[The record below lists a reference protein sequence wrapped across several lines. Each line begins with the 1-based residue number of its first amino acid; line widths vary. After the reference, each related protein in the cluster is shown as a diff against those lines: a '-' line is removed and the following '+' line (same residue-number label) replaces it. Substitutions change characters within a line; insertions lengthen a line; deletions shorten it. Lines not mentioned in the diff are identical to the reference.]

1 MAVTGE
7 AELIANLNKLEKT
20 EEKKA
25 RKATRDGAQVY
36 QEELKNWTPVA
47 PKGAD
52 HSGKTPLKDHTKK
65 GNLKT
70 SGGEYSVD
78 VGYDTE
84 KGWVAH
90 FPNSGTSKQDP
101 QHFVE
106 DSQDAAK
113 NKVLAKYIEDLK
125 V

>member
-7 AELIANLNKLEKT
+7 TELIANLEKIQKT

-25 RKATRDGAQVY
+25 RKATRDGANVF
-36 QEELKNWTPVA
+36 EEKLKNFTPVSSE
-47 PKGAD
+47 D
-52 HSGKTPLKDHTKK
+52 HSGMTPLKDHTKK

-70 SGGEYSVD
+70 TGGEYSID
-78 VGYDTE
+78 VGYDKE
-84 KGWVAH
+84 KGWIAH
-90 FPNSGTSKQDP
+90 FPNSGTSKQKP

-106 DSQDAAK
+106 KSQEQSK
-113 NKVLAKYIEDLK
+113 TEILAKFVEDLQ

>member
-7 AELIANLNKLEKT
+7 AELIANLQKLEKT

-25 RKATRDGAQVY
+25 RKATRDGAEVF
-36 QEELKNWTPVA
+36 QEELEKWTPVA

-52 HSGKTPLKDHTKK
+52 HSGKAPLKDHTKH

-70 SGGEYSVD
+70 NGGDYSVD
-78 VGYDTE
+78 VGYDKD

-90 FPNSGTSKQDP
+90 FPDAGTAKQDP

-106 DSQDAAK
+106 DSRNAAK
-113 NKVLAKYIEDLK
+113 KKILAKFIEDLK